1 MIVEL
6 TATEVKPR
14 TLSGAM
20 ASFERALPARRLL
33 SPLGGLW
40 RSDAGA
46 LNQIIE
52 IWPYESIE
60 HRTHIQGEPSAL
72 RNWPPDI
79 GEVVVDRRTLVL
91 ESAPF
96 SPPIVERKLGGIY
109 EFRFYTYRKG
119 AFEGIVERW
128 APSIERRVKFSP
140 LVGVWYCED
149 KDVGNLVH
157 VWAYRDAND
166 WQSIRHAMLKT
177 DFWPPKGRA
186 GAQDLLLRQTSMIAL
201 PASFSPLR

>member
-6 TATEVKPR
+6 TTTEVKPR
-14 TLSGAM
+14 TLSGAI
-20 ASFERALPARRLL
+20 ASFEHALPARQSL

-52 IWPYESIE
+52 VWPYESTE
-60 HRTHIQGEPSAL
+60 HRMSIQAEQSAL
-72 RNWPPDI
+72 RNWPPDL
-79 GEVVVDRRTLVL
+79 GEIVVDRRTLVL
-91 ESAPF
+91 DPAPF
-96 SPPIVERKLGGIY
+96 SPPIVARQLGGIY

-119 AFEGIVERW
+119 AFEGIIERW
-128 APSIERRVKFSP
+128 APSIEQRVKFSP

-149 KDVGNLVH
+149 EYVGHLVH

-166 WQSIRHAMLKT
+166 WQTIRHAMLKT
-177 DFWPPKGRA
+177 DFWPPRGRA
-186 GAQDLLLRQTSMIAL
+186 GEQDLLLRQNSLIAL
-201 PASFSPLR
+201 PASLSPLR

>member
-6 TATEVKPR
+6 TTTEVKPR
-14 TLSGAM
+14 SLSGAM
-20 ASFERALPARRLL
+20 ASFECALPARQLL

-60 HRTHIQGEPSAL
+60 HRTHIQGEPSAM

-96 SPPIVERKLGGIY
+96 SPPIVERKLGVIY

-140 LVGVWYCED
+140 VVGVWYCEEE
-149 KDVGNLVH
+149 DVGNLVH

-177 DFWPPKGRA
+177 DFWPAKGRA